1 MGAELNPLYNI
12 VMRLWIPASALAL
25 LVIGCGGPSVQQDGN
40 KTTINTPEGKVE
52 VTNNND
58 KDNTS
63 MSVTTDK
70 GTATFDTK
78 EQVDITKYG
87 LKAYPSTL
95 DNKDD
100 AGGMVITTP
109 EGEQA
114 TMIYWTKDDP
124 AKVFEF
130 YGSQLTAD
138 KSEVKDANG
147 GMVAGKTSTGASAVI
162 MIQKEDAG
170 TRIGM
175 RLRGIG
181 AVVGPAVAAH
191 GDHAALVASLFAG
204 FRPVF
209 RHDHASQSR

>member
-1 MGAELNPLYNI
+1 MGAELNPLYNKA
-12 VMRLWIPASALAL
+12 MRLWIPASALAL

-87 LKAYPSTL
+87 LRAYPSTF

-170 TRIGM
+170 TRIG
-175 RLRGIG
+175 IT
-181 AVVGPAVAAH
+181 
-191 GDHAALVASLFAG
+191 AG
-204 FRPVF
+204 TEKKG
-209 RHDHASQSR
+209 